1 MPDGAMTVARR
12 TLCAMAAYVAMAYIV
27 SARPQRPANPT
38 VSTVRVTSLAFEAE
52 ADTIDLVGQPL
63 DDRIAERWSHIRQSW
78 SQTTFYLFDPESWR

>member
-1 MPDGAMTVARR
+1 MPDGAITVSRR

-27 SARPQRPANPT
+27 SARPQRPANPA
-38 VSTVRVTSLAFEAE
+38 VSTIRGPAVFEAE
-52 ADTIDLVGQPL
+52 AETTDLVGEPL